1 MPTFELGA
9 LDLSIIGLYLVF
21 IVWRGLSYA
30 KAHTNAEE
38 YFLAGRSL
46 TWPLVGLSLYA
57 SNMSSSSLVGLAGS
71 AYGTGISVYNY
82 EWMAAVVLVFFA
94 VFFLPYYLRSQVYT
108 MPEFLEKRFDAR
120 SRYYFSGLTILA
132 TIIVDTAGSLYAGAL
147 VIKLIFPQIP
157 IWQSILAL
165 ALVSGLYTIAG
176 GLTAV
181 VYTDA
186 IQGVLLTAGSILITV
201 IAFVKV
207 GSWDAVKAV
216 TPPKMLH
223 LMMPLDDPFLPWLGV
238 LLGVPILG
246 FYFWCTNQFMVQR
259 VLAARDANH
268 GRWGALFA
276 GLLKLPLIFIMVL
289 PGTMARVLYPN
300 LSNPDLVYP
309 TLLFDL
315 LPVGVLGLVLAG
327 LVAAIMSSI
336 DSTLNS
342 ASTLI
347 TMDFFKKLRPQTSNE
362 GLMRAGRIFTFVF
375 MILAAAWAPQ
385 IQNFPSLFQYLQSVL
400 AYLSP
405 PIVALFLVGLFW
417 KRANGH
423 GAFAALMVGFVIG
436 VMGVTML
443 VLGVDT
449 WLTRI
454 HFLYMAVLMLIT
466 CSATIVVVSLLTE
479 PPKEEQVKAYIWT
492 RAVYDA
498 ETQQLIG
505 LPWYKNYRVLSL
517 LLLVLT
523 ALVVGTFW

>member
-1 MPTFELGA
+1 
-9 LDLSIIGLYLVF
+9 
-21 IVWRGLSYA
+21 
-30 KAHTNAEE
+30 
-38 YFLAGRSL
+38 
-46 TWPLVGLSLYA
+46 
-57 SNMSSSSLVGLAGS
+57 
-71 AYGTGISVYNY
+71 
-82 EWMAAVVLVFFA
+82 
-94 VFFLPYYLRSQVYT
+94 
-108 MPEFLEKRFDAR
+108 
-120 SRYYFSGLTILA
+120 
-132 TIIVDTAGSLYAGAL
+132 
-147 VIKLIFPQIP
+147 
-157 IWQSILAL
+157 
-165 ALVSGLYTIAG
+165 
-176 GLTAV
+176 
-181 VYTDA
+181 
-186 IQGVLLTAGSILITV
+186 
-201 IAFVKV
+201 
-207 GSWDAVKAV
+207 
-216 TPPKMLH
+216 
-223 LMMPLDDPFLPWLGV
+223 
-238 LLGVPILG
+238 
-246 FYFWCTNQFMVQR
+246 
-259 VLAARDANH
+259 
-268 GRWGALFA
+268 
-276 GLLKLPLIFIMVL
+276 MVL
-289 PGTMARVLYPN
+289 PGTMARVLYPD
-300 LSNPDLVYP
+300 LPNPDLVYP

-449 WLTRI
+449 WLTRV

-466 CSATIVVVSLLTE
+466 CSATMVVVSLLTE

-498 ETQQLIG
+498 ETQQLVG